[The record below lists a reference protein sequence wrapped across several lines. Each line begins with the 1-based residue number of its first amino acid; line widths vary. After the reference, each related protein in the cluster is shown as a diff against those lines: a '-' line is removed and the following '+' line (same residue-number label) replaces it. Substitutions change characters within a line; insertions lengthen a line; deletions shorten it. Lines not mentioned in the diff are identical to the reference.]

1 MLTEEMEPS
10 GADEDANY
18 WESPAGWADVMPIL
32 IASMRAGGEAARI
45 AEEELKRLA
54 DITDR
59 LIRQHKENDNE

>member
-1 MLTEEMEPS
+1 MLTEEMEPR

-18 WESPAGWADVMPIL
+18 WESPAGWADVVPIL

-54 DITDR
+54 DIADR
-59 LIRQHKENDNE
+59 LIRRKENEDE